1 MHWIIGKVRITKIVE
16 LATAGSTR
24 VILPPATDEEIRK
37 LPRLIPHFR
46 D

>member
-16 LATAGSTR
+16 LETAGSTR
-24 VILPPATDEEIRK
+24 FILPPATDEEIRK